1 MISQSSIIVPELLA
15 PAGDLEKLS
24 FAFSY
29 GADAVYAGAGKY
41 SLRAD
46 SDLSLNDIE
55 QGIGLARRLGKRF
68 YLALN
73 AFMRDDDLRTLPAF
87 LEQAAA
93 LAPDA
98 FIVSDPGVFRLC
110 KRYAP
115 NVALHIS
122 TQSNNMNAETLRFWA
137 DLGAS
142 RVVLSRELSI
152 EQAAEIVDSAGIES
166 EIFIHGA
173 ICISYSGRCLISS
186 YLTSRSANS
195 GDCAQPCR
203 WRYALSEEKRP
214 GEFFP
219 IEEDERGSYFFN
231 SRDLC
236 LLPYLPHLIRG
247 RFTSWKIEGRNK
259 SAYYVA
265 NVVRIYREAL
275 NSYLKEPGNWLCRS
289 EWLQELEKVSH
300 RQYTSN
306 FAISQPDA
314 DSYRYFDGQP
324 VRNYDFAAVAL
335 SWDNG
340 LLKLE
345 QRNHI
350 VPGDE
355 IEVLL
360 PDGGLWTITVKEIFD
375 EEGRRIA
382 SANHPRQFFFI
393 PCTPPPAIQLPL
405 ICRRVA
411 R

>member
-1 MISQSSIIVPELLA
+1 MISQSALIVPELLA

-46 SDLSLNDIE
+46 SGLSLNDIE
-55 QGIGLARRLGKRF
+55 QGIGLAHQLGKRF

-73 AFMRDDDLRTLPAF
+73 AFMRDDDLRTLPAY

-110 KRYAP
+110 QRYAP

-137 DLGAS
+137 ELGAS

-152 EQAAEIVDSAGIES
+152 EQAAKTVAGGCIES
-166 EIFIHGA
+166 EIFVHGA
-173 ICISYSGRCLISS
+173 VCISYSGRCLISS
-186 YLTSRSANS
+186 YLTGRAANS

-203 WRYALSEEKRP
+203 WRYALGEEKRP

-236 LLPYLPHLIRG
+236 LLPYLPQLIRG
-247 RFTSWKIEGRNK
+247 GFTSWKIEGRNK

-265 NVVRIYREAL
+265 NVVRIYKAAL
-275 NSYLKEPGNWLCRS
+275 NCYLKEPDNWLCRN
-289 EWLQELEKVSH
+289 EWMEELEKVSH

-306 FAISQPDA
+306 FAMGQPDA
-314 DSYRYFDGQP
+314 DSLRYFDSQP

-355 IEVLL
+355 IDVLL
-360 PDGGLWTITVKEIFD
+360 PDGCLWSFLVKELFD

-382 SANHPRQFFFI
+382 SANHPRQLIYI
-393 PCTPPPAIQLPL
+393 PCVPPPDIQMPL